1 MLFNNEVSVW
11 TGSSPAA
18 QLRISI
24 WGFPSDSASFEA
36 AVSLSDSQF
45 AAAISGAV
53 LKRGRVFTMSLT
65 PPVVC
70 AEGDECACSVTVW
83 PREHPSKLVSFPVM
97 YKSYPKAYFNSISF
111 PAKGSEFGGT
121 ALDLQILDRQGS
133 STRERAGL

>member
-53 LKRGRVFTMSLT
+53 LNSAGGRVWMMSLT
-65 PPVVC
+65 PPVVSC
-70 AEGDECACSVTVW
+70 AEGDECACS
-83 PREHPSKLVSFPVM
+83 
-97 YKSYPKAYFNSISF
+97 
-111 PAKGSEFGGT
+111 
-121 ALDLQILDRQGS
+121 
-133 STRERAGL
+133 